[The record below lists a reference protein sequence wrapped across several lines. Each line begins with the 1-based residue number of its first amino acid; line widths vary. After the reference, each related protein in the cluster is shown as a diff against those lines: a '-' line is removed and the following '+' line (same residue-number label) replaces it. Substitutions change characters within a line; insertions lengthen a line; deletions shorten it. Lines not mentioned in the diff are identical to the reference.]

1 MWLRRTSA
9 MWLTVS
15 AEAPHDPSLHT
26 PDRHRSCSS
35 LCTDLSRCPLG
46 LEGGDGV
53 SMTTSFLLLAQYS
66 GAAVIPV
73 EWVCRDYFSHLK
85 PDQFVRLAT
94 TGEIAIPVVRMTSSQ
109 KAAKGVHLQDLADY
123 LDRQREA
130 ARKELEKMRAN

>member
-1 MWLRRTSA
+1 M
-9 MWLTVS
+9 
-15 AEAPHDPSLHT
+15 
-26 PDRHRSCSS
+26 
-35 LCTDLSRCPLG
+35 
-46 LEGGDGV
+46 